1 MAVHHAGS
9 GEVVDLRP
17 LGAELR
23 DARTT
28 AIVKT
33 DAFEAVRLVVP
44 AGREIASHRVEGEI
58 TLYCIEGSVRL
69 GLADTELELSAGHW
83 VYLDGGVTH
92 TVTGIKDASLLL
104 TIHFQSK

>member
-17 LGAELR
+17 LGAKLH

-33 DAFEAVRLVVP
+33 DTFEAVRLIVP
-44 AGREIASHRVEGEI
+44 AGREIASHRVDGGI
-58 TLYCIEGSVRL
+58 TLFCIEGRVRL
-69 GLADTELELSAGHW
+69 GLSDTEMELSAGEW
-83 VYLDGGVTH
+83 LYLDGGAAH
-92 TVTGIKDASLLL
+92 SVTGIKDASLLL